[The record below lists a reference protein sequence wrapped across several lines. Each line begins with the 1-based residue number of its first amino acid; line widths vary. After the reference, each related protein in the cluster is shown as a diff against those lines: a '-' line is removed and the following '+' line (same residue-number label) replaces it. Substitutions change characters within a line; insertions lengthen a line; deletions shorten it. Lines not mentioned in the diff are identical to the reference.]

1 MKRERE
7 ISLTNS
13 VSLDPSTKTA
23 LSEFETEFYSIAD
36 ILLNHAI
43 LDLNGKKY
51 RLAEVEAYLKD
62 DAHYDTFTH
71 CDEQQLKPGEW
82 YFHKVGKGY
91 KGGSYKGLDV
101 TFSKRGYSGMLIRA
115 IMEVGTNKYIEG
127 PSLVVDQILRE
138 TGASDIES
146 LTKKD
151 NFNWNVLE
159 KSLCYLK
166 VDEEKNLEQ
175 RPIVQSPRVGLVL
188 RTDNHSKFLM
198 KPYRFLTY
206 PLLCKKGKQHL
217 VLELYYLG
225 KTKEE
230 ITKITGGTNASV
242 TGYLQSYDAS
252 KAKPKKTSDYYAQKL
267 KTDEFSKCF
276 QVLRLEAAKA
286 INNPEDKKEDV
297 KNKENGKKEKSD
309 SQSDD

>member
-1 MKRERE
+1 MKRDRE
-7 ISLTNS
+7 ISLTS
-13 VSLDPSTKTA
+13 AVSLDPSTKTTS
-23 LSEFETEFYSIAD
+23 LSEFETEFYDIAD
-36 ILLNHAI
+36 TLLNHTI
-43 LDLNGKKY
+43 LDLNGKIY

-115 IMEVGTNKYIEG
+115 ILEVATNKYIEG

-138 TGASDIES
+138 TGASDIEA
-146 LTKKD
+146 LTKKED
-151 NFNWNVLE
+151 FKWGALE
-159 KSLCYLK
+159 KSLCYLRA
-166 VDEEKNLEQ
+166 DEDKKLEI

-198 KPYRFLTY
+198 KPYRFMTF

-217 VLELYYLG
+217 VLELYYSG

-230 ITKITGGTNASV
+230 IVKITAGTNASV
-242 TGYLQSYDAS
+242 TGYIKSFEES
-252 KAKPKKTSDYYAQKL
+252 KAKPKKAKEYYAQKL
-267 KTDEFSKCF
+267 KTEEFSKCF
-276 QVLRLEAAKA
+276 QVLRLEAANA
-286 INNPEDKKEDV
+286 INSTDDKKE
-297 KNKENGKKEKSD
+297 EKKEKKEEEEEVSK
-309 SQSDD
+309 SDD